1 MLLHGVFLVTSDE
14 LVRLSSLRCHVS
26 AAETSEQAHG
36 EAVAYG
42 HGPRS
47 VRDEEAVVKV
57 IRNSEHD
64 TSGQEADDGEHD
76 PVLQH
81 LLQVLAVDSENA

>member
-26 AAETSEQAHG
+26 AAEASEQAHR
-36 EAVAYG
+36 EAVANG

-47 VRDEEAVVKV
+47 VRDEEAVIKV
-57 IRNSEHD
+57 VGNGED
-64 TSGQEADDGEHD
+64 DASGQEANNGKHD

-81 LLQVLAVDSENA
+81 LEKVSCRFLR